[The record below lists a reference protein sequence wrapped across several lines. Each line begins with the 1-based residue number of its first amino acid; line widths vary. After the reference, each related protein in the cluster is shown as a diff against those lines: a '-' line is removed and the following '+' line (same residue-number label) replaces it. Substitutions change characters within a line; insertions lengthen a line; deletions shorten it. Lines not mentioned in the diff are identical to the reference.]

1 MMNDRYYMFRK
12 ILDFVNDD
20 FTITDADIKTY
31 SKSMVVEGVC
41 PEGSIRI
48 EVFPNKEKEVE
59 QNAEE
64 LE

>member
-1 MMNDRYYMFRK
+1 MKDDRYYMFRK
-12 ILDFVNDD
+12 ILDFVNED
-20 FTITDADIKTY
+20 FVITDADIKTY

-48 EVFPNKEKEVE
+48 EVFPKEVK
-59 QNAEE
+59 QDAEE